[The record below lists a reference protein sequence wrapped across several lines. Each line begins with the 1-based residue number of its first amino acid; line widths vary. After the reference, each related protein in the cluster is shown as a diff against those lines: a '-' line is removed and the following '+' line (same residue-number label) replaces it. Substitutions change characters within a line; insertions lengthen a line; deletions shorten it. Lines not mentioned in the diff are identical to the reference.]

1 MERKYIW
8 DKITADDKAAMEQ
21 TAVKYMDCISA
32 CKTERECIRRS
43 VSMAEAAGYR
53 NINSVIA
60 QGGKL
65 GAGDKV
71 YAVYNE
77 KTLALYNIGTDPIE
91 DGMNILGAHVDSPRI
106 DVKQNPLYEN
116 TGFAYFDTHYYGGIK
131 KYQWVT
137 IPLAIHGVI
146 VKKDGTRVDVCVGEN
161 PDEPVFM
168 ITDILPHLGAPQM
181 EKPAPKIIE
190 GESLDLLIGSEPC
203 AKTED
208 SNDEKERISANILKT
223 LNDKYGIEEED
234 FLSAELEIIP
244 AGKARD
250 LGFDRSMIVGYGQD
264 DRICA
269 FTSLFAMLETE
280 SVKRTAC
287 CLLVDKEEIGSV
299 GASGMQSRFFE
310 NKTAEVLA
318 LMGHNDAVS
327 VRRTLA
333 NSTML
338 SSDVSAGFDP
348 LYADVFEGKKG
359 SSLTSILK
367 YWQEKLPECA
377 TLQVEDSVVSDFLS
391 YIHELN
397 TFDDHQVIEGLVKII
412 VGVNVE
418 DLSQDSLNYYKNELN
433 QVKERIEKITDSDV
447 SELRKLTFYDKD
459 GNEVSHN
466 YKFSNNDDTLYFRN
480 MLEEFI
486 KTYPEMNKNDKVS
499 VLVEVIHSIIQGK

>member
-1 MERKYIW
+1 MMERKYIW

-299 GASGMQSRFFE
+299 GANG
-310 NKTAEVLA
+310 T
-318 LMGHNDAVS
+318 
-327 VRRTLA
+327 
-333 NSTML
+333 
-338 SSDVSAGFDP
+338 
-348 LYADVFEGKKG
+348 
-359 SSLTSILK
+359 
-367 YWQEKLPECA
+367 
-377 TLQVEDSVVSDFLS
+377 
-391 YIHELN
+391 
-397 TFDDHQVIEGLVKII
+397 
-412 VGVNVE
+412 
-418 DLSQDSLNYYKNELN
+418 
-433 QVKERIEKITDSDV
+433 
-447 SELRKLTFYDKD
+447 
-459 GNEVSHN
+459 
-466 YKFSNNDDTLYFRN
+466 
-480 MLEEFI
+480 
-486 KTYPEMNKNDKVS
+486 
-499 VLVEVIHSIIQGK
+499 